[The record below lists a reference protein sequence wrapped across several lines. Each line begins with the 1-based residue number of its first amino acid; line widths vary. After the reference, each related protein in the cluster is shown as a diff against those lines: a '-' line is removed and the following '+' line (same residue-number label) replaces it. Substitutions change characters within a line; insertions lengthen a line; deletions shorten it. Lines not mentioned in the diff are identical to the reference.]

1 VKNINIV
8 ENILKRLHIG
18 QKNSRSVSLQ
28 ETLPL
33 KKSLKPTPLIPSQYI
48 VGCCQSIGKQREHN
62 EDSIFVMNTTLASE
76 SECPPIGIFI
86 VADGM
91 GGHQHGEV
99 ASDAA
104 VRAMAGHVLKKIWTP
119 FLSNYHHPKEG
130 SIQETMME
138 GIVEAQKAVVHSAPG
153 GGTTLTAAFALGE
166 NITIAHVGDSRAYII
181 NADQQ
186 LRVVTRDHSFVMRLQ
201 EMGQITADD
210 AAVHP
215 QRNVLYRAVG
225 QNEPFEPDIMTVVLP
240 RGGYLLLC
248 SDGLWGVI
256 SEKLITQLVLS
267 SLNPEIACQ
276 KLVDAANE
284 AGGPDNISVILVY
297 YPE

>member
-1 VKNINIV
+1 VKNIV

-18 QKNSRSVSLQ
+18 QKNSRPVSSQ

-33 KKSLKPTPLIPSQYI
+33 KKSLKLTPLIPSQYI
-48 VGCCQSIGKQREHN
+48 VGCSQSIGKQREHN
-62 EDSIFVMNTTLASE
+62 EDSIFVMNTILASE
-76 SECPPIGIFI
+76 SECPPLGIFI

-130 SIQETMME
+130 TIQETMME
-138 GIVEAQKAVVHSAPG
+138 GVVEAQKAVVHSAPG

-166 NITIAHVGDSRAYII
+166 NVTITHVGDSRVYII

-201 EMGQITADD
+201 EMGQITAED

-256 SEKLITQLVLS
+256 PEKLITQLVLS
-267 SLNPEIACQ
+267 SPNPEIACQ

>member
-1 VKNINIV
+1 MKNIV
-8 ENILKRLHIG
+8 ENILKWLHIG
-18 QKNSRSVSLQ
+18 QKNSRPVSSQ

-33 KKSLKPTPLIPSQYI
+33 KKSLKLTPLIPSQYI
-48 VGCCQSIGKQREHN
+48 VGCSQSIGKQREHN

-104 VRAMAGHVLKKIWTP
+104 VRAMAGLVLKKIWTP
-119 FLSNYHHPKEG
+119 FLSDYHHPKEG
-130 SIQETMME
+130 TIQETMME
-138 GIVEAQKAVVHSAPG
+138 GVVEAQKAVVHSAPG

-166 NITIAHVGDSRAYII
+166 NVTITHVGDSRVYII

-201 EMGQITADD
+201 ELGQITAED

-256 SEKLITQLVLS
+256 PEKLITQLVLS
-267 SLNPEIACQ
+267 SPNPEIACQ

>member
-1 VKNINIV
+1 MKNIV

-18 QKNSRSVSLQ
+18 QKNSRPVSSQ

-33 KKSLKPTPLIPSQYI
+33 KKSLKLTPLIPSQYI
-48 VGCCQSIGKQREHN
+48 VGCSQSIGKQREHN
-62 EDSIFVMNTTLASE
+62 EDSIFVMNTILASE
-76 SECPPIGIFI
+76 SECPPLGIFI

-130 SIQETMME
+130 TIQETMME
-138 GIVEAQKAVVHSAPG
+138 GVVEAQKAVVHSAPG

-166 NITIAHVGDSRAYII
+166 NVTITHVGDSRVYII

-201 EMGQITADD
+201 EMGQITAED

-256 SEKLITQLVLS
+256 PEKLITQLVLS
-267 SLNPEIACQ
+267 SPNPEIACQ